1 MHEGVVDLDPF
12 LSLPTDSCCQ
22 PTVANRQPI
31 CCYILENRPEAYHH
45 HCELKLISHQQYFTR
60 QIANAVIEYSALS
73 HLPEQGTLTEEE
85 GSVRLTSSLRSAAFH
100 AENIHFSTTTY
111 LYEKVNCTDPS
122 LSINEIVPK
131 LVFKSI
137 CDFCSKA
144 VRLNEGGQT

>member
-1 MHEGVVDLDPF
+1 MESF
-12 LSLPTDSCCQ
+12 
-22 PTVANRQPI
+22 
-31 CCYILENRPEAYHH
+31 
-45 HCELKLISHQQYFTR
+45 
-60 QIANAVIEYSALS
+60 
-73 HLPEQGTLTEEE
+73 TEEE

-100 AENIHFSTTTY
+100 AENINFFSTTTY